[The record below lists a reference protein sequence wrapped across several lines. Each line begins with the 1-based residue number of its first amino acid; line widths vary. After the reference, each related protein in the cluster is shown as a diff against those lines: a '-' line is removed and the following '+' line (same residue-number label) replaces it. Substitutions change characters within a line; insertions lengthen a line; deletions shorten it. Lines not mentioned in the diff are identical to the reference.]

1 MRQRV
6 LTYILF
12 TLIGLMCGSAELSAQ
27 HLPERSLVRKGNR
40 QFDKLN
46 YRSSYNRYNE
56 ALEYDSVSYEA
67 LYNRANAY
75 HQLRMA
81 NPADSTLNQQTG
93 YSYYEQ
99 IAGDKLLSDTQ
110 RAEVYRNLGE
120 SLFANE
126 RYEAALN
133 AFRES
138 LLLNPDDAQTKY
150 NYVLT
155 KRIVDQKRK
164 MEQQQNQ
171 DNQQNQD
178 QNQNQNQDNQQD
190 NQQNQNQDNKNN
202 DQNQDNQQD
211 NQQNQQNQDNQQ
223 DKQDGEQDNKEGE
236 GENPENEQG
245 EGDEQEQDMPSEP
258 RELSADQAR
267 MLDAIQAEEDKT
279 QDKLK
284 EGKRAVVIPGKKNW

>member
-12 TLIGLMCGSAELSAQ
+12 TLIGLMCGSVELSAQ

-178 QNQNQNQDNQQD
+178 QNQNQDNQQD

-211 NQQNQQNQDNQQ
+211 NQQNQDNQQ

-236 GENPENEQG
+236 DENPENEQG
-245 EGDEQEQDMPSEP
+245 DGDEQEQDMPSEP